1 MLAVIQPGSGQKWLF
16 EVDALHMEAPVDE
29 DESED
34 IGDDDD
40 DDDDDEEE
48 EVCVEWIQSGWRE

>member
-48 EVCVEWIQSGWRE
+48 EVCVE

>member
-16 EVDALHMEAPVDE
+16 GHGIDALHMEAPPVDD

-40 DDDDDEEE
+40 DDEEEEE
-48 EVCVEWIQSGWRE
+48 EVRVE